1 MSCPNAAG
9 TITSSPLLDVS
20 ITDRS
25 AALPAAVPDVLL
37 FCEHFMAR
45 HILCFHITD
54 KFVLSL
60 SHWPLLDSLND
71 VVQLEEL
78 ALSQSNLT
86 GWRSILFGM
95 YTNTGHLCDT
105 HTQPHVQKTCKHLS
119 NASLSNHWLTYQVK
133 RTGFLWGRW
142 GCWLDQIYIYK
153 SYILPKHIFVIYNR

>member
-105 HTQPHVQKTCKHLS
+105 HTHSHMCKKHANTL
-119 NASLSNHWLTYQVK
+119 ATRAWATTDSLIRSRGQAFCEAGGGVGWIKFIFMSVISSPNT
-133 RTGFLWGRW
+133 FL
-142 GCWLDQIYIYK
+142 
-153 SYILPKHIFVIYNR
+153 

>member
-25 AALPAAVPDVLL
+25 AALPTAVPDVLL

-60 SHWPLLDSLND
+60 SHWPVLDSLND
-71 VVQLEEL
+71 VVRLQEL
-78 ALSQSNLT
+78 TPAQSNLA
-86 GWRSILFGM
+86 G
-95 YTNTGHLCDT
+95 
-105 HTQPHVQKTCKHLS
+105 
-119 NASLSNHWLTYQVK
+119 
-133 RTGFLWGRW
+133 
-142 GCWLDQIYIYK
+142 
-153 SYILPKHIFVIYNR
+153 